1 MKTRSLW
8 HSFQCAVT
16 GLKDAVRGGRNAKIH
31 IGVALAVIVA
41 GYCLKISRTDWA
53 ILALTIGAVFSAE
66 AANTAIESI
75 VDLVSPE
82 HHELARRAKDCA
94 AGAVFLLA
102 IAAVAVGLL
111 ILVPPLATAIGVV
124 SSSIKQ

>member
-8 HSFQCAVT
+8 HSFACAFA
-16 GLKDAVRGGRNAKIH
+16 GLRDALRDGRNAKIH
-31 IGVALAVIVA
+31 FGVALAVVVA
-41 GYCLKISRTDWA
+41 GFALNISRIDWA
-53 ILALTIGAVFSAE
+53 ILLLTIGAVFAAE
-66 AANTAIESI
+66 TANTAIESV

-94 AGAVFLLA
+94 AGAVLVVV

-111 ILVPPLATAIGVV
+111 VFGPPLAKAIW
-124 SSSIKQ
+124 STF